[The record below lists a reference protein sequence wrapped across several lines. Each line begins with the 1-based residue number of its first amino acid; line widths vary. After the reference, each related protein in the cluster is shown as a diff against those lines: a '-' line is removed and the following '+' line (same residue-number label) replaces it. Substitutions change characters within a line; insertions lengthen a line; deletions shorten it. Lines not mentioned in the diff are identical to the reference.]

1 MNVDPKNSSPAAGS
15 HHRGGGLRDGSYD
28 RTIMECARGRAAH
41 YGRQRARKCRT
52 QPVRNVDG
60 RARSAIAEAGPNAD
74 NPTASFAAL
83 KGREADVVA
92 HQARLADLIVVPH
105 PASDKEVSSSDA
117 LHAVLFDSAKPVLI
131 APRTAASAV
140 LAAFPWLKRAQ
151 SIRILWSDDY
161 QRRGPLAP
169 DLEQYLAAHD
179 ITVDQAPFS
188 AINNVV
194 RRRAAGSGRQ
204 FCL

>member
-1 MNVDPKNSSPAAGS
+1 MSIRKILLPLQAVTTAA
-15 HHRGGGLRDGSYD
+15 
-28 RTIMECARGRAAH
+28 AAF
-41 YGRQRARKCRT
+41 AT
-52 QPVRNVDG
+52 AAMI
-60 RARSAIAEAGPNAD
+60 ARSWSAHVAVLHITADRERESAARSLFGTLTAEHDLPVADARPNAD
-74 NPTASFAAL
+74 NPTASFAAV

-92 HQARLADLIVVPH
+92 YQARLADLIVVPH